1 MMVNPV
7 FKISMITFPSKQ
19 PFVATT
25 IFTKMSQMASDE
37 GALNLAQGFP
47 SFDCSEALQDLVK
60 FYSKGHNQYAPMAG
74 VPVLKSSIAAKTESF
89 YGISLDANT
98 EVTVVSGATEA
109 IFASIHCCVFP
120 GDEVIMFDPSYDA
133 YDPIVRLAG
142 GIPVHISLKASNGY
156 RIDWDELARNITP
169 KTKAIMVNSPHN
181 PTGSIWDPSDLIAF
195 ANVIK
200 GTQILIVSDE
210 VYEHIVFDGASHASV
225 LSHPELRKRS
235 FVCGSFGKTFHVT
248 GWKMGYCLAPPFLT
262 AEFRKLHQWVTFS
275 SATPLQY
282 ALAEY
287 LKDPNNYLPLS
298 SFYQKKRDLFASFFV
313 NSKWKILPSHGSF
326 FQCLDYS
333 AISNEKDVDLADR
346 YTKELKVAAIPVS
359 VFYEKPPEDKILRF
373 CFAKDD
379 AMLEEAARKLAAL

>member
-1 MMVNPV
+1 
-7 FKISMITFPSKQ
+7 MITFPSKQ

-89 YGISLDANT
+89 YGVSLDANT

-109 IFASIHCCVFP
+109 IFASIHCCVLP

-142 GIPVHISLKASNGY
+142 GIPIHIPLKASNGY
-156 RIDWDELARNITP
+156 RIDWDELARHITP

-181 PTGSIWDPSDLIAF
+181 PTGSIWDPSDLDAF
-195 ANVIK
+195 AKVVK

-210 VYEHIVFDGASHASV
+210 VYEHIVFDGSSHASV
-225 LSHPELRKRS
+225 LLHPELRQRS

-287 LKDPNNYLPLS
+287 LKNPDNYLALS
-298 SFYQKKRDLFASFFV
+298 SFYQKKRDLFVRYFV
-313 NSKWKILPSHGSF
+313 GSRWKILPSHGSF
-326 FQCLDYS
+326 FQFLDYS
-333 AISNEKDVDLADR
+333 QITDEKDVDLADR
-346 YTKELKVAAIPVS
+346 YTKELKVASIPVS
-359 VFYEKPPEDKILRF
+359 VFYENPPGDKILRF

-379 AMLEEAARKLAAL
+379 AMLEEAGRKLAAL

>member
-1 MMVNPV
+1 
-7 FKISMITFPSKQ
+7 MITFPSKQ

-89 YGISLDANT
+89 YGVSLDANT

-109 IFASIHCCVFP
+109 IFASIHCCVLP

-142 GIPVHISLKASNGY
+142 GIPIHIPLKASNGY
-156 RIDWDELARNITP
+156 RIDWDELARHITP

-181 PTGSIWDPSDLIAF
+181 PTGSIWDPSDLDAF
-195 ANVIK
+195 AKVVK

-210 VYEHIVFDGASHASV
+210 VYEHIVFDGATHASV
-225 LSHPELRKRS
+225 LLHPELRQRS

-287 LKDPNNYLPLS
+287 LKNPDNYLALS
-298 SFYQKKRDLFASFFV
+298 SFYQKKRDLFVRYFV
-313 NSKWKILPSHGSF
+313 GSRWKILPSHGSF

-333 AISNEKDVDLADR
+333 QITDEKDVDLADR
-346 YTKELKVAAIPVS
+346 YTKELKVASIPVS
-359 VFYEKPPEDKILRF
+359 VFYENPPGDKILRF

-379 AMLEEAARKLAAL
+379 AMLEEAGRKLAAL

>member
-1 MMVNPV
+1 
-7 FKISMITFPSKQ
+7 MITFPSKQ

-89 YGISLDANT
+89 YGVSLDANT

-109 IFASIHCCVFP
+109 IFASIHCCVLP

-142 GIPVHISLKASNGY
+142 GIPIHIPLKASNGY
-156 RIDWDELARNITP
+156 RIDWDELARHITP

-181 PTGSIWDPSDLIAF
+181 PTGSIWDPSDLDAF
-195 ANVIK
+195 AKVVE

-225 LSHPELRKRS
+225 LLHPELRQRS

-287 LKDPNNYLPLS
+287 LKNPDNYLALS
-298 SFYQKKRDLFASFFV
+298 SFYQKKRDLFVRYFV
-313 NSKWKILPSHGSF
+313 GSRWKILPSHGSF

-333 AISNEKDVDLADR
+333 QITDEKDVDLADR
-346 YTKELKVAAIPVS
+346 YTKELKVASIPVS
-359 VFYEKPPEDKILRF
+359 VFYENPPGDKILRF

-379 AMLEEAARKLAAL
+379 AMLEEAGRKLAAL

>member
-1 MMVNPV
+1 
-7 FKISMITFPSKQ
+7 
-19 PFVATT
+19 
-25 IFTKMSQMASDE
+25 MSQMASDE
-37 GALNLAQGFP
+37 AALNLAQGFP

-89 YGISLDANT
+89 YGVSLDANT

-109 IFASIHCCVFP
+109 IFASIHCCVLP

-142 GIPVHISLKASNGY
+142 GIPIHIPLKASNGY
-156 RIDWDELARNITP
+156 RIDWDELARHITP

-181 PTGSIWDPSDLIAF
+181 PTGSIWDPSDLDAF
-195 ANVIK
+195 AKVVK

-210 VYEHIVFDGASHASV
+210 VYEHIVFDGSSHASV
-225 LSHPELRKRS
+225 LLHPELRQRS

-287 LKDPNNYLPLS
+287 LKNPDNYLALS
-298 SFYQKKRDLFASFFV
+298 SFYQKKRDLFVRYFV
-313 NSKWKILPSHGSF
+313 GSRWKILPSHGSF

-333 AISNEKDVDLADR
+333 QITDEKDVDLADR
-346 YTKELKVAAIPVS
+346 YTKELKVASIPVS
-359 VFYEKPPEDKILRF
+359 VFYENPPGDKILRF

-379 AMLEEAARKLAAL
+379 AMLEEAGRKLAAL